1 MVSNSDVRLE
11 DWKVGRSR
19 LGALSI
25 RPKNSGLKF
34 QNFMW
39 RMEQYF
45 QEISRLVAPA
55 WLDRTVPFTLGRKFP
70 EMQDRQVL
78 ETEICRMEQKF
89 MIRPV
94 QPKKRGPPQMVDLLF
109 RTFFGW
115 TEPNHSVSDRNFRKF
130 WSNEKRSWSPYRI
143 VLSRLRT
150 KSATFPLNTV
160 QHC

>member
-1 MVSNSDVRLE
+1 MLSNSDVRLE

-78 ETEICRMEQKF
+78 ETAGNLSNSTEIYDQTGPTEKKGSTSNGGPSIPKIFRLDRTDPFSFGPKF
-89 MIRPV
+89 PDILV
-94 QPKKRGPPQMVDLLF
+94 K
-109 RTFFGW
+109 
-115 TEPNHSVSDRNFRKF
+115 
-130 WSNEKRSWSPYRI
+130 
-143 VLSRLRT
+143 
-150 KSATFPLNTV
+150 
-160 QHC
+160 